1 MSTVVL
7 VVLVV
12 LIVLVLLILLVL
24 LVLVF
29 VLLILILIVHR
40 ILPPAF
46 NCVTASISCPEF
58 QDLSFAL
65 KIMLV
70 KSATVIAVVI
80 PPAVARKPPVKI
92 PMKPS

>member
-1 MSTVVL
+1 MSTII
-7 VVLVV
+7 
-12 LIVLVLLILLVL
+12 LIILIALVLLILLIL

-29 VLLILILIVHR
+29 LLLILILIVHK

-46 NCVTASISCPEF
+46 NCVTACISCPES

-65 KIMLV
+65 KIKLV

-80 PPAVARKPPVKI
+80 PPAVALKPPVKI
-92 PMKPS
+92 PMNPS